1 MNSGNNEFVL
11 NLLALLDMRKS
22 KSQINANIKE
32 LEQSIRKIKLTAT
45 LAKGNTKS
53 ELNQVIRQLES
64 QLKQIKVQAKID
76 NRQLNRE
83 INSALRN
90 VSARDI
96 QLNINSNGERLNAQL
111 RRTVSQA
118 RDFVNRNPISL
129 NIDLKREKLLNQLT
143 AFTNKHTKINESS
156 YWLGEAERLRG
167 VISSVTNRDE
177 LRNATDQ
184 LQVFTSGVRA
194 TGYAAVST
202 TDKIKGMLG
211 NIVKVGNYFGL
222 AFVAVNKFRQS
233 LNTLK
238 TNDTI
243 LTEISKTSEMTKQQ
257 LKELGDEAFNVAS
270 KYGQV
275 SGNYLTAVQE
285 MARSGYEMIS
295 NELGELSLLAQSAGD
310 MTAEMA
316 NNYILATDAAYKYG
330 GSVEKLNA
338 ALDGANYISNK
349 NSASLT
355 DIADATRVSASFAA
369 NAGVAIDELTAAEAT
384 MIATTKRSGSEMG
397 RAFRSILLN
406 LQQVSGEFDSE
417 EINEE
422 QLKKV
427 EERCHSLGVELE
439 YMKDGVA
446 TLRNPMEILKELS
459 EVFNSLPDNSADKQG
474 LISDLGGKYHANA
487 LSALLSRWDLYE
499 KMVGEFSQGTGS
511 ALEEANKTADSWAG
525 RLAQL
530 QNSWDS
536 FVNSLTNKG
545 AIKGGVSFLDN
556 TIQGFEKLTDTLGAI
571 PVLLTT
577 INGSMSALN
586 KNYGITQIFNKD
598 TRRIDLQGNF
608 MGIDITAYKT
618 QAKHFREAEIAM
630 RIWNE
635 RMVDGTADINTFGG
649 AIVQNNAH
657 LKAYLQTTSTEAPA
671 SLAGYR
677 AYLNAAGVSTDAL
690 RLKTILMT
698 SALTFGLTFAIQGA
712 VTIISKLA
720 NAQKEAVRSA
730 QEAADAY
737 SDSSSSVNDYI
748 SRYKELQEALT
759 AAKGNEE
766 ETYNVKKQL
775 LDLQNELNEKYGDE
789 YGKLNLVTDA
799 YKDQT
804 AAIQAYNKEAANTFL
819 NENMDGIKSA
829 INQME
834 KERRYLLSY
843 SESSSTDRGKALKE
857 IAEKYKDKG
866 VTLLDETGGG
876 SYEQFSVH
884 LNTDA
889 QSAYETINAF
899 ENDLRQKANELGDA
913 HLFDG
918 LFDIS
923 SGELNKAKETID
935 KYSDIYKQAL
945 SAEIASDDGKSKK
958 YNEALQAV
966 EAYNEAVLKS
976 NDIYSDKNVEEA
988 RQSLQG
994 IKEELSGEE
1003 WEKYG
1008 ALIDDVFSQ
1017 ADTRLLDFN
1026 EHIKNDDSVKGLA
1039 EELKGLDDID
1049 LQAFNEAVGTNNS
1062 FDKLKESA
1070 ESYGLGVDE
1079 LIDTLV
1085 RLGYVQTQVS
1095 EGTEDIAL
1103 SFKDKFQNLWDS
1115 STFEDAKKDLAKLAK
1130 EAGITEKDIQSLA
1143 SENSELASLIN
1154 ESGMSAQFAA
1164 TCFNKMSNGADGF
1177 SAITEDALAL
1187 DKVLHGMDESL
1198 QNVAASKSTYDK
1210 ALEQDDYD
1218 TEFENYQEAYKN
1230 AMQMFE
1236 DGDYGRHFRS
1246 SMEYF
1251 LGEDS
1256 YTMSIEELYSAMNN
1270 LKSVFGEN
1278 ATNGLEF
1285 LDKLYAKQD
1294 ILDGMDSSL
1303 RKLSDG
1309 SYDFDLKPDEFEKIG
1324 EALGMTAEEVAA
1336 CTNALGMF
1344 GNFHSYD
1351 LEEVEK
1357 TLNGISIAAKN
1368 GEQSILSMQGVEKIL
1383 ADIGYNGY
1391 EIYHIMQDIKG
1402 MDSIQMLDF
1411 GVEDAESI
1419 QAVIDKLKELDMIE
1433 ISGNSINVS
1442 GLIDSLHESLG
1453 MAADDINTFLENI
1466 NGQFKFADAEGSL
1479 ISLDQAKNMAL
1490 QAEDTSAADGID
1502 KIGEAAETTDGKVN
1516 TLHTDMEALNTLN
1529 LGGLMTQF
1537 NSAGTA
1543 VDNLNSKVQ
1552 NLAAQMDAVNNKS
1565 VSASGVSTGAVPATN
1580 ASAAKP
1586 NAGKVKALGNAQI
1599 GHSFSSG
1606 TIGAPKTE
1614 TALINELGNETIIDP
1629 EKGTYE
1635 VVGGGAQF
1643 RKIKK
1648 GQIILNHLQTKA
1660 LQKFGKISS
1669 FGKML
1674 FGGNANMKGSSYVGG
1689 IVGGTNPA
1697 TGKSYQNSSNSNTV
1711 KKATEEAAKET
1722 AEQAKEVS
1730 EEVFDWIEKR
1740 IEYFK
1745 RKFDKWIKQAE
1756 SAVTSGFITKY
1767 YKKAT
1772 NAIKK
1777 ELSTYGKAYNRYMK
1791 EANAVGLDKKYRDK
1805 VKNGTIDIETIQ
1817 DEALADKIQK
1827 YQEWY
1832 IYNAP
1837 LSGNRWRYSI

>member
-913 HLFDG
+913 H
-918 LFDIS
+918 
-923 SGELNKAKETID
+923 
-935 KYSDIYKQAL
+935 
-945 SAEIASDDGKSKK
+945 
-958 YNEALQAV
+958 
-966 EAYNEAVLKS
+966 
-976 NDIYSDKNVEEA
+976 
-988 RQSLQG
+988 
-994 IKEELSGEE
+994 
-1003 WEKYG
+1003 
-1008 ALIDDVFSQ
+1008 
-1017 ADTRLLDFN
+1017 
-1026 EHIKNDDSVKGLA
+1026 
-1039 EELKGLDDID
+1039 
-1049 LQAFNEAVGTNNS
+1049 
-1062 FDKLKESA
+1062 
-1070 ESYGLGVDE
+1070 
-1079 LIDTLV
+1079 
-1085 RLGYVQTQVS
+1085 
-1095 EGTEDIAL
+1095 
-1103 SFKDKFQNLWDS
+1103 
-1115 STFEDAKKDLAKLAK
+1115 
-1130 EAGITEKDIQSLA
+1130 
-1143 SENSELASLIN
+1143 
-1154 ESGMSAQFAA
+1154 
-1164 TCFNKMSNGADGF
+1164 
-1177 SAITEDALAL
+1177 
-1187 DKVLHGMDESL
+1187 
-1198 QNVAASKSTYDK
+1198 
-1210 ALEQDDYD
+1210 
-1218 TEFENYQEAYKN
+1218 
-1230 AMQMFE
+1230 
-1236 DGDYGRHFRS
+1236 
-1246 SMEYF
+1246 
-1251 LGEDS
+1251 
-1256 YTMSIEELYSAMNN
+1256 
-1270 LKSVFGEN
+1270 
-1278 ATNGLEF
+1278 
-1285 LDKLYAKQD
+1285 
-1294 ILDGMDSSL
+1294 
-1303 RKLSDG
+1303 
-1309 SYDFDLKPDEFEKIG
+1309 
-1324 EALGMTAEEVAA
+1324 
-1336 CTNALGMF
+1336 
-1344 GNFHSYD
+1344 
-1351 LEEVEK
+1351 
-1357 TLNGISIAAKN
+1357 
-1368 GEQSILSMQGVEKIL
+1368 
-1383 ADIGYNGY
+1383 
-1391 EIYHIMQDIKG
+1391 
-1402 MDSIQMLDF
+1402 
-1411 GVEDAESI
+1411 
-1419 QAVIDKLKELDMIE
+1419 
-1433 ISGNSINVS
+1433 
-1442 GLIDSLHESLG
+1442 
-1453 MAADDINTFLENI
+1453 
-1466 NGQFKFADAEGSL
+1466 
-1479 ISLDQAKNMAL
+1479 
-1490 QAEDTSAADGID
+1490 
-1502 KIGEAAETTDGKVN
+1502 
-1516 TLHTDMEALNTLN
+1516 
-1529 LGGLMTQF
+1529 
-1537 NSAGTA
+1537 
-1543 VDNLNSKVQ
+1543 
-1552 NLAAQMDAVNNKS
+1552 
-1565 VSASGVSTGAVPATN
+1565 
-1580 ASAAKP
+1580 
-1586 NAGKVKALGNAQI
+1586 
-1599 GHSFSSG
+1599 
-1606 TIGAPKTE
+1606 
-1614 TALINELGNETIIDP
+1614 
-1629 EKGTYE
+1629 
-1635 VVGGGAQF
+1635 
-1643 RKIKK
+1643 
-1648 GQIILNHLQTKA
+1648 
-1660 LQKFGKISS
+1660 
-1669 FGKML
+1669 
-1674 FGGNANMKGSSYVGG
+1674 
-1689 IVGGTNPA
+1689 
-1697 TGKSYQNSSNSNTV
+1697 
-1711 KKATEEAAKET
+1711 
-1722 AEQAKEVS
+1722 
-1730 EEVFDWIEKR
+1730 
-1740 IEYFK
+1740 
-1745 RKFDKWIKQAE
+1745 
-1756 SAVTSGFITKY
+1756 
-1767 YKKAT
+1767 
-1772 NAIKK
+1772 
-1777 ELSTYGKAYNRYMK
+1777 
-1791 EANAVGLDKKYRDK
+1791 
-1805 VKNGTIDIETIQ
+1805 
-1817 DEALADKIQK
+1817 
-1827 YQEWY
+1827 
-1832 IYNAP
+1832 
-1837 LSGNRWRYSI
+1837 

>member
-1 MNSGNNEFVL
+1 
-11 NLLALLDMRKS
+11 MRKS

-1143 SENSELASLIN
+1143 SENSELASLLN

-1177 SAITEDALAL
+1177 SSITEDALAL

-1285 LDKLYAKQD
+1285 VDKLYAKKD

-1303 RKLSDG
+1303 EKLSDG
-1309 SYDFDLKPDEFEKIG
+1309 TYNVDLDPDEFEKIG

-1344 GNFHSYD
+1344 GNFHFYD

-1391 EIYHIMQDIKG
+1391 DVYHIMQNIARMG
-1402 MDSIQMLDF
+1402 SIQLLDF
-1411 GVEDAESI
+1411 GAEDTESI
-1419 QAVIDKLKELDMIE
+1419 QAVINKLKELDMIE

-1453 MAADDINTFLENI
+1453 MAADDINAFLENI

-1479 ISLDQAKNMAL
+1479 ISLDQAKNMVL
-1490 QAEDTSAADGID
+1490 QAEDTSAAEGID

-1516 TLHTDMEALNTLN
+1516 TLHDDTTALNTVSLSGLN
-1529 LGGLMTQF
+1529 TEF
-1537 NSAGTA
+1537 NTVGFA
-1543 VDNLNSKVQ
+1543 VDNLNQKVKDLSGQ
-1552 NLAAQMDAVNNKS
+1552 IDAVNNKT
-1565 VSASGVSTGAVPATN
+1565 VSAPNVPTGTMPSTNMSPTKPDTKK
-1580 ASAAKP
+1580 AS
-1586 NAGKVKALGNAQI
+1586 ALGNAQI
-1599 GHSFSSG
+1599 GHAFSSG

-1711 KKATEEAAKET
+1711 KKATE
-1722 AEQAKEVS
+1722 
-1730 EEVFDWIEKR
+1730 
-1740 IEYFK
+1740 
-1745 RKFDKWIKQAE
+1745 
-1756 SAVTSGFITKY
+1756 
-1767 YKKAT
+1767 
-1772 NAIKK
+1772 
-1777 ELSTYGKAYNRYMK
+1777 
-1791 EANAVGLDKKYRDK
+1791 
-1805 VKNGTIDIETIQ
+1805 
-1817 DEALADKIQK
+1817 
-1827 YQEWY
+1827 
-1832 IYNAP
+1832 
-1837 LSGNRWRYSI
+1837 